1 MTNPYQSSGDSGSG
15 EYGVNLDAHTTGNPI
30 RNIAGNVTVG
40 HTLTII
46 FGALAILWLLGFA
59 FRNIRM

>member
-15 EYGVNLDAHTTGNPI
+15 EYGVNLDAHSTGNPI
-30 RNIAGNVTVG
+30 RNISGSVTVG
-40 HTLTII
+40 HTVVII
-46 FGALAILWLLGFA
+46 IGGLALLWIIGFL